1 MNIPNIP
8 TDNLYKFIALSGI
21 IIVLLSIYIP
31 KVKIAEVTDK
41 IIDAKES
48 KLILVVKVNNL
59 ESQVDR
65 FKDKFGPSIKENK
78 ENNKE
83 LKVENLYGE
92 LDELNDVLFLLK
104 IERIKQKAI
113 TERIEVLENRSVE
126 IFRWSIITLF
136 NGLVMAFF
144 GFWLWY
150 SKVQKLH
157 DLILKS
163 EFISGKSNK
172 TNASGS

>member
-1 MNIPNIP
+1 M
-8 TDNLYKFIALSGI
+8 ALSGI

-48 KLILVVKVNNL
+48 KLILVAKVNNL
-59 ESQVDR
+59 ESQVDSL
-65 FKDKFGPSIKENK
+65 KDTFGLSIQE
-78 ENNKE
+78 NKE

-92 LDELNDVLFLLK
+92 LDDVLSLLK
-104 IERIKQKAI
+104 IERIKQKSI
-113 TERIEVLENRSVE
+113 TERLEVLNTRSVE

-136 NGLVMAFF
+136 TGLAMAFF

-157 DLILKS
+157 DFILKS
-163 EFISGKSNK
+163 ECISDKSNK
-172 TNASGS
+172 TNASDS